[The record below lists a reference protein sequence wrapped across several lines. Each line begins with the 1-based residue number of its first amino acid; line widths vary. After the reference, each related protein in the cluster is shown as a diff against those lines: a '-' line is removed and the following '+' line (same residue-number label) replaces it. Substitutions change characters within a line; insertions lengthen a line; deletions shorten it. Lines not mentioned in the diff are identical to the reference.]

1 MRVCSIAGA
10 ISEESDTHMDTWRR
24 HNGWTWPPSTLQVLS
39 WLALAALV
47 PISALLVAP
56 VHPVF
61 APLFVSVLAIWIIA
75 LMIVATSTDPAI
87 RTLRRGLQPAHF
99 DRSKHLH
106 VIENL
111 YCNICLIT
119 VDASCKHC
127 RKCNKCI
134 SGFDHHCK
142 WLNNCIGAANYRL
155 FVVLVASAC
164 LISFV
169 MASVHTF
176 LPIFFIVSGADI
188 RKSERTQFVTSF
200 IILIEISIDQRK
212 VTIVSSDRRSSALVG
227 GMLLPIAWWQG
238 LCAIVVFTDLAV
250 AILSAYLLYF
260 HCKLYVEMIQSVYY
274 DDKVSAIGFKRELA
288 ETQNE
293 NSEQPGLMSLSA
305 SDGSVSLKRS
315 RLPSRAV
322 SDSRS
327 NNPVSVSISEEIYKC
342 DTAA

>member
-1 MRVCSIAGA
+1 MQKTFSQLLKKFAGA

-188 RKSERTQFVTSF
+188 RKS
-200 IILIEISIDQRK
+200 
-212 VTIVSSDRRSSALVG
+212 G

-260 HCKLYVEMIQSVYY
+260 HCKLWKQGTTTYLSLKARTQQKMT
-274 DDKVSAIGFKRELA
+274 